1 MGRQR
6 NAEKREAAKQRA
18 AENKTKAASD
28 ETGRTKAK
36 RMHSAPTHKDSF
48 DDLPQEAHSTPY
60 PPGRSKSTRKTRN
73 QGAKVVCLDL
83 SKKPKPAS
91 GKVRRSRR
99 HSQAGGDVESDVDG
113 DDPFDFSPLPSG
125 KSLREIEAELD
136 AALQQG
142 LGTGG
147 DHIDESFA
155 ATHDEDVLGDDGEWE
170 PEIDDE
176 YEPVQV
182 NPEQENPEQVEY
194 VVALVDI
201 PIGPDYKS
209 FLCSSRR
216 KWEEFIEEVAGYWK
230 CQPEDIAL
238 AYRIAVSNE
247 KTSKANPPVFHLVE
261 SPLNWA
267 EVWAN
272 FRHVSEEQERKNKRL
287 NSAAKRKGEKEPQPP
302 RVSIRME
309 DGRDPAKK
317 NHVTTTSKNNR
328 TPALAAKDS
337 STTLLESSSST
348 SKLKAAKDWMT
359 IIRNSGKF
367 KCAREPNAIC
377 VLQDQG
383 DHYHLTL
390 SDMNLWGDLLDG
402 GKATIDSVPE
412 VIQIANYT
420 RQRPAPKR
428 QLTAVSNT
436 AAGSSQSPDHHDFP
450 RPTHESIQVYDAPA
464 TSGSSAG
471 SPASSSLRHGDN
483 FINYPRIADW
493 LAELDGD
500 HRGRD
505 GQEWKQY
512 ADAFKTAG
520 YYCLDQLVS
529 NNITQLTGEK
539 LAERVGGGL
548 VPGAADQLLT
558 FALDDASR
566 IKKNTRG

>member
-1 MGRQR
+1 MM
-6 NAEKREAAKQRA
+6 NMSLFKVSSAAGGTRA
-18 AENKTKAASD
+18 VIS
-28 ETGRTKAK
+28 
-36 RMHSAPTHKDSF
+36 
-48 DDLPQEAHSTPY
+48 
-60 PPGRSKSTRKTRN
+60 
-73 QGAKVVCLDL
+73 LDL
-83 SKKPKPAS
+83 II
-91 GKVRRSRR
+91 
-99 HSQAGGDVESDVDG
+99 QL
-113 DDPFDFSPLPSG
+113 FS
-125 KSLREIEAELD
+125 
-136 AALQQG
+136 
-142 LGTGG
+142 
-147 DHIDESFA
+147 
-155 ATHDEDVLGDDGEWE
+155 
-170 PEIDDE
+170 
-176 YEPVQV
+176 V

-436 AAGSSQSPDHHDFP
+436 AAGSSQSPITMIFQGTPGLSNQSRSMTSIRDALA

-483 FINYPRIADW
+483 FIDYPRIADW
-493 LAELDGD
+493 LAELDD
-500 HRGRD
+500 
-505 GQEWKQY
+505 
-512 ADAFKTAG
+512 
-520 YYCLDQLVS
+520 C
-529 NNITQLTGEK
+529 
-539 LAERVGGGL
+539 
-548 VPGAADQLLT
+548 
-558 FALDDASR
+558 R
-566 IKKNTRG
+566 ILSS